1 MTVKTKIVEPNHSK
15 HIAISGDINSI
26 LISTDDTNGTY
37 SAIEAKVFPDGGPIP
52 HVQTKEHEGF
62 YVIDGIITFNVDGN
76 EIVAKPGTFVN
87 VPPYVTHGFKNNTN
101 SVAKMLII
109 LAPGGLENLF
119 IEVGREV
126 SDTNIRPLPMTDD
139 EMKKFTNLL
148 SKYGVEIKLK

>member
-1 MTVKTKIVEPNHSK
+1 MTVKTKIVEPNHGK

-37 SAIEAKVFPDGGPIP
+37 SVIEAKVFPDGGPIP

-76 EIVAKPGTFVN
+76 EIIAKPGTFVN
-87 VPPYVTHGFKNNTN
+87 VPPYVTHDFKNNTN

>member
-1 MTVKTKIVEPNHSK
+1 MTVKTKIVEPNHGK

-26 LISTDDTNGTY
+26 LISMDDTNGTY

-76 EIVAKPGTFVN
+76 EIIAKPGTFVN

-109 LAPGGLENLF
+109 LAVHLDYPTKSVRDSNEFSFN
-119 IEVGREV
+119 
-126 SDTNIRPLPMTDD
+126 SDG
-139 EMKKFTNLL
+139 
-148 SKYGVEIKLK
+148 SKPSIID